1 MINYFLNK
9 KNKLIK
15 FLIIGLF
22 LAIVNI
28 VLMYFFVDVLSFNTV
43 LSKNLANILVIEIGV
58 LGSFFL
64 NKNWTWK
71 RIC

>member
-43 LSKNLANILVIEIGV
+43 LLKNLANIFIG
-58 LGSFFL
+58 
-64 NKNWTWK
+64 
-71 RIC
+71 